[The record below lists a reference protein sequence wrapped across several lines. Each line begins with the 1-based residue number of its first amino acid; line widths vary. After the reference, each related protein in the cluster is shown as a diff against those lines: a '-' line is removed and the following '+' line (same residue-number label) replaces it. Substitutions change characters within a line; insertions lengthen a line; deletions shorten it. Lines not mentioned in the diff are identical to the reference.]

1 MKKIVLLFIILG
13 FCLVGCSPE
22 TNDVHMIDVSNTAE
36 DSLDEDFPEELL
48 GKTVSLTAGVNDV
61 SNYYKIKN
69 NILTFD
75 TVLGPAYEI
84 DLDKKAIKMCT
95 SSGSIMSTCLE
106 TNPKVWEITLYSDE
120 LPKQVVYI
128 FNERR
133 QTIKQVCGSGGG
145 TASDKIYCGEVYYTD
160 GTYEEMVMN
169 NSSGEIEIRYYKKDG
184 LLLSSLKTNF
194 DEICQTV
201 LEE

>member
-1 MKKIVLLFIILG
+1 M
-13 FCLVGCSPE
+13 VGCSPE
-22 TNDVHMIDVSNTAE
+22 TNDVHIIDVSNTAE

-61 SNYYKIKN
+61 SNYYKIEN

-75 TVLGPAYEI
+75 TVQGPAYEI
-84 DLDKKAIKMCT
+84 DLDKKVIKRCT

-106 TNPKVWEITLYSDE
+106 TSPKVWEIALYSDE

-128 FNERR
+128 FNEKR

-145 TASDKIYCGEVYYTD
+145 SGGIEPNKEYRGKVSYAD